1 MYLVMF
7 HLNHLRDF
15 GKSLVLKYFDQDCV
29 IEKFSYENLCTDS
42 LQLCQRLND
51 ILNECLITKIE
62 NKNYVHYNVAVIF
75 PTHSPAL
82 LPAFIG

>member
-1 MYLVMF
+1 MF
-7 HLNHLRDF
+7 HLNDLRAF
-15 GKSLVLKYFDQDCV
+15 GKSLVLRYFDQDCV
-29 IEKFSYENLCTDS
+29 TENFSYENLCIDS

-51 ILNECLITKIE
+51 ILNECLKTKIE
-62 NKNYVHYNVAVIF
+62 NKNCVHYNVAVIL